1 LIITSPQNVARKLLL
16 TKRDKTKII
25 TTSLMLWGPYVL
37 SQN

>member
-1 LIITSPQNVARKLLL
+1 MLL

-37 SQN
+37 YHK